1 MTDTTCPACGR
12 TFRSLKG
19 RSGHLATFNDGT
31 HASYRQAHGMR
42 TPLGPDHKPTKAG
55 ARVRGAKVQ
64 AANVAPS
71 LVAPRAASDAPATTP
86 PDQAGDLKR
95 ALQELTEKSLEA
107 NRARVER
114 EAVERAW
121 QAPAEPP
128 RTAPSTPVA
137 ASEPPASAQTSRQT
151 QTAPPAGDPT
161 KSSSEDWLLVGGAAA
176 AGLGLAALVKSL
188 KGANAPIA
196 SPQPEPPAG
205 RPNMQL
211 PSGIWA
217 TPEVQPETT
226 GNPWLDSQ
234 LGYSGGIRTRRHGL

>member
-31 HASYRQAHGMR
+31 HASYRQAHGMKA
-42 TPLGPDHKPTKAG
+42 PLGPNHQPTKAG
-55 ARVRGAKVQ
+55 TRVRGAKVQ
-64 AANVAPS
+64 PPTS
-71 LVAPRAASDAPATTP
+71 AASPGAPFAVPAAPAAQP
-86 PDQAGDLKR
+86 ADHAGDFKR
-95 ALQELTEKSLEA
+95 ALRDLTEKSLEA
-107 NRARVER
+107 NRARAER

-121 QAPAEPP
+121 QTPTAPP
-128 RTAPSTPVA
+128 RAPPAPVA
-137 ASEPPASAQTSRQT
+137 PNAPPASAPTAPQT
-151 QTAPPAGDPT
+151 QAAQPADSPP
-161 KSSSEDWLLVGGAAA
+161 KSPADDWLIAGGAALT
-176 AGLGLAALVKSL
+176 GLGLAALVKNL
-188 KGANAPIA
+188 KGANAPTEA
-196 SPQPEPPAG
+196 TEPQPPAG